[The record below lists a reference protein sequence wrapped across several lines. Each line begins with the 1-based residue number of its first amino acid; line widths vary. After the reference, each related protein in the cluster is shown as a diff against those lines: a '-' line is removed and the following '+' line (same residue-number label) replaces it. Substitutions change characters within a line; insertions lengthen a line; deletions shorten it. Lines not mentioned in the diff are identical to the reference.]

1 MTEGLYFVNREKGT
15 KSPVPARLAGRKAV
29 MLEAVIKAGLEFQ
42 IVTLPTHEFEPCLFH
57 PETGTD
63 LFFEKV
69 SLMEIQ
75 AKFPALLEI
84 AYEVAIA

>member
-42 IVTLPTHEFEPCLFH
+42 IVTLPTHEFEL
-57 PETGTD
+57 G
-63 LFFEKV
+63 
-69 SLMEIQ
+69 
-75 AKFPALLEI
+75 LLS
-84 AYEVAIA
+84 

>member
-1 MTEGLYFVNREKGT
+1 M
-15 KSPVPARLAGRKAV
+15 
-29 MLEAVIKAGLEFQ
+29 
-42 IVTLPTHEFEPCLFH
+42 TLPTHEFELCLFH

-63 LFFEKV
+63 LFFEKG